1 MPQVI
6 LALPAYNEAGAIGDL
21 LAVAAQAFETIRA
34 YQPRIVVVDD
44 GSADDTGDRVRAFQ
58 APFPV
63 EVVTHEQNRG
73 LGGAIYTSLLAALA
87 RSTDPD
93 DVIVNMDADNTHPPA
108 TIPAMLEALENGV
121 DVVIA
126 SRYRPGARQVG
137 VPLNRR
143 FLSFGARMVFT
154 WRLRL
159 PGVRDYTCGFR
170 AYRART
176 ILRALA
182 IYSDDFITREG
193 FACTDEILVNLA
205 RMEPRP
211 VIAEVPFVLRYD
223 RKQGESKLEL
233 VKTIRATLKMLL
245 RG

>member
-21 LAVAAQAFETIRA
+21 LTVATQAFETIRS
-34 YQPRIVVVDD
+34 YQPRILVVDD

-73 LGGAIYTSLLAALA
+73 LGGAIYTALLAALA

-143 FLSFGARMVFT
+143 FLSFGAGWSSRGDCGCRGCGTTHADSGPTGRGRFCVRWPPMARSSSRARGLPARTKSWST
-154 WRLRL
+154 WRGWN
-159 PGVRDYTCGFR
+159 P
-170 AYRART
+170 A
-176 ILRALA
+176 
-182 IYSDDFITREG
+182 
-193 FACTDEILVNLA
+193 
-205 RMEPRP
+205 P
-211 VIAEVPFVLRYD
+211 
-223 RKQGESKLEL
+223 
-233 VKTIRATLKMLL
+233 
-245 RG
+245 